1 MLLMNEKQYTKW
13 AQDVFRKF
21 VNITKRENN
30 NIELTQMD
38 NYTYIFNP
46 KNGKSAFARISPKDK
61 YKNQI
66 GVAIAFTRYI
76 HKEVPIKVKQI
87 SAAECRKLPVGTD
100 MVVRWGS
107 GSKVRC
113 NFSGIHHEN
122 EELWFATRQ
131 DKVMFG
137 AAEDRVTVDPKKR
150 DVELYVV
157 L

>member
-1 MLLMNEKQYTKW
+1 MLLMNEKQYNKW
-13 AQDVFRKF
+13 AQDVFRKY
-21 VNITKRENN
+21 VKISERKNN

-38 NYTYIFNP
+38 GYTYILNA
-46 KNGKSAFARISPKDK
+46 KNGKSAFTRISPKDK
-61 YKNQI
+61 YANQV
-66 GVAIAFTRYI
+66 GVAIAFTRYL

-87 SAAECRKLPVGTD
+87 SAAECRKLPVGTATI
-100 MVVRWGS
+100 VRWEG

-122 EELWFATRQ
+122 EELWFATKP
-131 DKVMFG
+131 DKFVFG
-137 AAEDRVTVDPKKR
+137 VAEDRVTTDQKKR

>member
-1 MLLMNEKQYTKW
+1 MLLMNEKQYNKW

-21 VNITKRENN
+21 ARLTERENN
-30 NIELTQMD
+30 HLELTQMI
-38 NYTYIFNP
+38 NCTYIFNT
-46 KNGKSAFARISPKDK
+46 KNGKSAFARISPKDE
-61 YKNQI
+61 YESVV
-66 GVAIAFTRYI
+66 GVAVAFTRYL

-100 MVVRWGS
+100 MIVRWGS

-113 NFSGIHHEN
+113 NFSGIHLAN
-122 EELWFATRQ
+122 EELWFATKR
-131 DKVMFG
+131 DKVVFG
-137 AAEDRVTVDPKKR
+137 AAEDRVTMDQKKR

>member
-1 MLLMNEKQYTKW
+1 MILMNEKQYTKW

-21 VNITKRENN
+21 VRLTERENN
-30 NIELTQMD
+30 HLEFAQMD
-38 NYTYIFNP
+38 TYTYIFNK

-61 YKNQI
+61 YTNWV
-66 GVAIAFTRYI
+66 GLSVAFTRYL

-87 SAAECRKLPVGTD
+87 SSAECRKLPVGTD
-100 MVVRWGS
+100 MIVRWGS

-122 EELWFATRQ
+122 EELWFATKQ

-137 AAEDRVTVDPKKR
+137 AAEDRVTVDQKNR

>member
-1 MLLMNEKQYTKW
+1 MILMNEKQYTRW

-21 VNITKRENN
+21 ARLTERENN
-30 NIELTQMD
+30 HLEFAQMD
-38 NYTYIFNP
+38 TYTYIFNK

-61 YKNQI
+61 YTNCV
-66 GVAIAFTRYI
+66 GVAVAFTRYL

-87 SAAECRKLPVGTD
+87 SAAECRKLPVGTATII
-100 MVVRWGS
+100 RWGS

-113 NFSGIHHEN
+113 NFSGIHRDN
-122 EELWFATRQ
+122 EELLFATKP
-131 DKVMFG
+131 DKFVFG
-137 AAEDRVTVDPKKR
+137 VAEDRVTTDQKKR